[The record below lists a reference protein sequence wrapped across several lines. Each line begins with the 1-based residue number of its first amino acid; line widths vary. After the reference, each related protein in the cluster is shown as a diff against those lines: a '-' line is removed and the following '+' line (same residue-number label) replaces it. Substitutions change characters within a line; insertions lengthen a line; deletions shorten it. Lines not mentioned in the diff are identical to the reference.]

1 MDLMRWFS
9 FVVVALAGLS
19 LLFPSAAFTELV
31 KPVEIKSILHI
42 KNSEVKETI
51 TFTLDAPVV
60 PKIFTIGGEKPR
72 LVIDFPESIYLG
84 KNVIALADG
93 VLASAI
99 RIGLHQTPVMRTR
112 AVVDLSKTMLVQY
125 ASEYSKLDN
134 SLTLT
139 LTPEGNAPQA
149 KASPDLLSSSQSQS
163 TLPSQE
169 EFSAAPLDKK
179 KVLPGSSVKEV
190 TGAPA
195 GEKVASSVVSARVP
209 TILEISFDDSSSRG
223 EMVLFRLNDFSPP
236 TVSAIEK
243 DNPRVLCDFMAMNLD
258 SSVQKTIE
266 TNGQYIERIRTA
278 RHHDPEKVRVV
289 LDLLPNRDYD
299 LQQVFFR
306 KDNLFVLIVNELTS
320 DQGAQ

>member
-99 RIGLHQTPVMRTR
+99 RIGLHQTPVKRTR
-112 AVVDLSKTMLVQY
+112 AVVDLSKEMLVQY
-125 ASEYSKLDN
+125 ASVYSELDN
-134 SLTLT
+134 SLTLI

-149 KASPDLLSSSQSQS
+149 KASLDLQSQNQS
-163 TLPSQE
+163 TLPVQE
-169 EFSAAPLDKK
+169 EFLAAPLDKK
-179 KVLPGSSVKEV
+179 NVRPRSSVKEV

-195 GEKVASSVVSARVP
+195 GEKVASSVVP
-209 TILEISFDDSSSRG
+209 TIFEISFDDSSSRG

-236 TVSAIEK
+236 TVSAIER
-243 DNPRVLCDFMAMNLD
+243 DNPRVLCDFMAMKLD
-258 SSVQKTIE
+258 SSVQKTIAV
-266 TNGQYIERIRTA
+266 NGKYIERIRTA
-278 RHHDPEKVRVV
+278 RHQDPEKVRVV

-299 LQQVFFR
+299 LKQVFFR
-306 KDNLFVLIVNELTS
+306 NDNLFVLIVNELTPG
-320 DQGAQ
+320 QGAQ

>member
-99 RIGLHQTPVMRTR
+99 RIGLHQTPVKRTR
-112 AVVDLSKTMLVQY
+112 AVVDLSKEMLVQY
-125 ASEYSKLDN
+125 ASVYSELDN
-134 SLTLT
+134 SLTLI

-149 KASPDLLSSSQSQS
+149 KASLDLQSQNQS
-163 TLPSQE
+163 TLPVQE
-169 EFSAAPLDKK
+169 EFLAAPLDKK
-179 KVLPGSSVKEV
+179 NVRPRSSVKEV

-195 GEKVASSVVSARVP
+195 GEKVASSVVP
-209 TILEISFDDSSSRG
+209 TIFEISFDDSSSRG

-236 TVSAIEK
+236 TVSAIER

-266 TNGQYIERIRTA
+266 VNGKYIERIRTA
-278 RHHDPEKVRVV
+278 RHQDPEKVRVV

-299 LQQVFFR
+299 LKQVFFR
-306 KDNLFVLIVNELTS
+306 NDNLFVLIVNELTPG
-320 DQGAQ
+320 QGAQ

>member
-1 MDLMRWFS
+1 MKWFS
-9 FVVVALAGLS
+9 LIVVTFAGLS
-19 LLFPSAAFTELV
+19 LFFPSAAFTELE
-31 KPVEIKSILHI
+31 KPIEIKSISHI
-42 KNSEVKETI
+42 NSSEVKETI

-60 PKIFTIGGEKPR
+60 PKIFTIGGENPR

-84 KNVIALADG
+84 KNVIVLADG

-99 RIGLHQTPVMRTR
+99 RLGLHQTPVKRTR

-134 SLTLT
+134 RLTLT
-139 LTPEGNAPQA
+139 LTPEGNPTQVG
-149 KASPDLLSSSQSQS
+149 ASPDLQPSSQSQS
-163 TLPSQE
+163 ILPVQKELST
-169 EFSAAPLDKK
+169 ALLDKK
-179 KVLPGSSVKEV
+179 NLLSGVPGKEV
-190 TGAPA
+190 TGVPA
-195 GEKVASSVVSARVP
+195 DEKIASSVVPKRVP
-209 TILEISFDDSSSRG
+209 TILKISFDDSSSRG

-236 TVSAIEK
+236 AVSAIEK

-278 RHHDPEKVRVV
+278 KHHDPEKVRVV
-289 LDLLPNRDYD
+289 LDLRPNRDYD

-306 KDNLFVLIVNELTS
+306 NDNLFVLIVNELTS